1 MGKTALAKGLA
12 AALLGVA
19 LTASPVLAA
28 GSYPSK
34 DVRIIVPF
42 KPGGGVDTTSRILAE
57 YGNKLMKSGKLV
69 VENRAGGGGIVG
81 QTFAAKAKA
90 DGYTVLAMTSSVVTN
105 PVLKE
110 TAYKISDFRPVALY
124 NMDPEVIVVGA
135 DSPFKT
141 IADLAKAAK
150 ERPLTVTVAG
160 IATSHHM
167 AGLALEDAAGLKF
180 TYIPTKGFGAQLQAV
195 MGAHVEM
202 GLFPLGEVKKHAD
215 AGTVRILAVASAK
228 PMAILPGVPTWQ
240 EAGLNIKRWTT
251 FRGWAVPK
259 GTSDAAVNYLSD
271 LLGKISADAGYV
283 KQMTDYG
290 FPIAYE
296 NAQGFTEVVNDY
308 AEITDAVIKKHNL
321 KGAK

>member
-1 MGKTALAKGLA
+1 MGKTLLGKGLA
-12 AALLGVA
+12 VAVLSAVLG
-19 LTASPVLAA
+19 ASPVWAA
-28 GSYPSK
+28 DYPSK

-57 YGNKLMKSGKLV
+57 YGNKHMGKKGKLV

-110 TAYKISDFRPVALY
+110 TEYKVADFRPVALY

-135 DSPFKT
+135 SSPFT
-141 IADLAKAAK
+141 AIADLVKAAK
-150 ERPLTVTVAG
+150 TRPLTVTVAG

-167 AGLALEDAAGLKF
+167 AGLALEDSAGLKF
-180 TYIPTKGFGAQLQAV
+180 TYVPTKGFGAQLQAV
-195 MGAHVEM
+195 MGGHVEM
-202 GLFPLGEVKKHAD
+202 GLFPLGEIKKHAD
-215 AGTVRILAVASAK
+215 AGTVRILAVAADK
-228 PMAILPGVPTWQ
+228 PMKILPGVPTWQ
-240 EAGLNIKRWTT
+240 DAGLNVKRWTT

-259 GTSDAAVNYLSD
+259 GTPDKAVKFLSD
-271 LLGKISADAGYV
+271 LLGKISADEGYV

-296 NAQGFTEVVNDY
+296 DAKGFTEVVNDY
-308 AEITDAVIKKHNL
+308 AEITDKVIKKHDL
-321 KGAK
+321 KNKK